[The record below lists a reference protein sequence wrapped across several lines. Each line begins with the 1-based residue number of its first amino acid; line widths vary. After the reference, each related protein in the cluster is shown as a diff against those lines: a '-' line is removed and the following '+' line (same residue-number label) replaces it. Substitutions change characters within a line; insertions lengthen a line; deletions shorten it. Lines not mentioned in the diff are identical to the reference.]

1 MRRHPK
7 IIFASAVITG
17 AFLFSSTLT
26 ATEPL
31 SIDCLSVS
39 AETGKVIE
47 RYKGAGERTLIQIQ
61 DVHAHFTAQENIAA
75 ILEHLRTGFQ
85 VDKVALEG
93 AWTSTELPQSRAI
106 PTSREKQL
114 LARTL
119 LENNL
124 ITGPIYAALLS
135 PLPIQLTGIEDAELY
150 EQNRTL
156 YLAHLEALPEINK
169 KLAAYHERMIRSQK
183 MLWNRDLLSFAGQVS
198 KFRELGDLGSYLPET
213 LNAAAQHDISTA
225 DFDQILLIKEIMA
238 KEKQLRGDRLQDEIR
253 SLIRDFKN
261 TPYSMEELL
270 RGNKIPEERLGFYP
284 EIKTLRELTVL
295 KDRISLAALR
305 EQMDTLAETIV
316 RALAKTEDE
325 LALWD
330 KNKRFFVARD
340 ILLLQATPDTLRLA
354 EKELSL
360 IREEFNS
367 ARLSR
372 ELELCLKFY
381 AIVKQRDDIFM
392 KKILESPHLQGTLAV
407 VTGGFHTDGLSE
419 KLRKAGIS
427 YITISPELGNEK
439 WSETLYEQR
448 MTEDL
453 AAGLTASALKEKDIA
468 SRENEEGKIVAREP
482 ATSVPEPS
490 SSSPAPQTVHDQT
503 LSDLRN
509 RLEVVDERFPP
520 AFATLTATRNIQTAL
535 EVYQGRK
542 TPAVSDTS
550 SPAHGQASGLGALL
564 NHDGA
569 PLDFETFRRLP
580 KEVQRSIL
588 ANALEESSAI
598 SRPKIVV
605 VARASVLKNLI
616 DEKNAG
622 PYVRELVAR
631 DFLATAMD
639 IPPATLPEELL
650 GGPGIRRYE
659 DSPGIAEVLSSQ
671 DLRRRTGKIPPVVI
685 DSEYESHRL
694 LVLQASVPSL
704 LLYRLLEPGSWLYEA
719 AVKNPGFL
727 SLLENLVAEILS
739 EGLVQRAA

>member
-1 MRRHPK
+1 MKRHPK
-7 IIFASAVITG
+7 ILFAAWVISW

-39 AETGKVIE
+39 AETGKVLE
-47 RYKGAGERTLIQIQ
+47 RYKGPGERTLIQIQ

-85 VDKVALEG
+85 IDHVALEG
-93 AWTSTELPQSRAI
+93 AWTSTAFPQSQAI

-114 LARTL
+114 MARTL

-124 ITGPIYAALLS
+124 VTGSIYAALLS
-135 PLPIQLTGIEDAELY
+135 PLPIQLVGMEDAELY

-156 YLAHLEALPEINK
+156 YLAHREALPEINK
-169 KLAAYHERMIRSQK
+169 KLAAHHERMIRSQK
-183 MLWNRDLLSFAGQVS
+183 MLWNRNLLSFAERVS
-198 KFRELGDLGSYLPET
+198 KFRETGDLGAYLPEA
-213 LNAAAQHDISTA
+213 LNAAAQNDFSTA
-225 DFDQILLIKEIMA
+225 DFDQILLVKEIMN
-238 KEKQLRGDRLQDEIR
+238 KEKQLREDKLQVEIK

-261 TPYSMEELL
+261 TPYSLEELL

-305 EQMDTLAETIV
+305 EQMDTLSETILH
-316 RALAKTEDE
+316 ALAQTGDE
-325 LALWD
+325 LSLWE
-330 KNKRFFVARD
+330 KTKRFFFARD

-360 IREEFNS
+360 IREEFDS

-392 KKILESPHLQGTLAV
+392 KKILEDSRLQGTLAV
-407 VTGGFHTDGLSE
+407 VTGGFHTDGLSA

-427 YITISPELGNEK
+427 YITISPELGGEK
-439 WSETLYEQR
+439 WSETLYEKR
-448 MTEDL
+448 MTEDPGAEL
-453 AAGLTASALKEKDIA
+453 ITNALKKEDIPP
-468 SRENEEGKIVAREP
+468 RENKEEKITARAP
-482 ATSVPEPS
+482 APS
-490 SSSPAPQTVHDQT
+490 SSSSVSRTVHDQT

-509 RLEVVDERFPP
+509 RLEIVDERFPP
-520 AFATLTATRNIQTAL
+520 AVATLAATRNIQTAL
-535 EVYQGRK
+535 EVYQGRRA
-542 TPAVSDTS
+542 PVVSDTF
-550 SPAHGQASGLGALL
+550 SPTRGQASGLKSLL
-564 NHDGA
+564 SHAGA
-569 PLDFETFRRLP
+569 PLNAETFRRLP
-580 KEVQRSIL
+580 REAQRSVL

-605 VARASVLKNLI
+605 VARASVLKDLI
-616 DEKNAG
+616 GGKNAG

-639 IPPATLPEELL
+639 IPPASLPEELL
-650 GGPGIRRYE
+650 SGPGLRRYE
-659 DSPGIAEVLSSQ
+659 DSLGIAEVLSSQ
-671 DLRRRTGKIPPVVI
+671 DLRRRTGKVPPLVI

-704 LLYRLLEPGSWLYEA
+704 RLYRLLEPGSWIYEA
-719 AVKNPGFL
+719 ALKNPGFL

-739 EGLVQRAA
+739 EGLVQQAA